1 MAPRTPGG
9 CRCRETSGSQGRSR
23 PRRLVQAPRGRASP
37 GSLRQD
43 TTPISQRLPLACLQH
58 GCCGPSLP
66 SPTLPWSIASAKP
79 TAPQP
84 PPRSLCC
91 PSSPTSSPFPQERS
105 FQLQR
110 CPATLPR
117 AIQSPAS
124 PHSPQILFLL
134 LSPSISPTTWVSG
147 DSPNVPAEPLPRTL
161 SPQSFHVWGR
171 SGFRSQLKWH
181 LLRGASPT
189 SPAKGSH
196 QSLALTS
203 LDCNF
208 CTAST
213 SVCHFP
219 VCLLFIY
226 CQPLSLEI

>member
-1 MAPRTPGG
+1 MRVQGDKRLPGEEQGTEAGSGPGG
-9 CRCRETSGSQGRSR
+9 PRLSRQPESGHHTHQ
-23 PRRLVQAPRGRASP
+23 PA
-37 GSLRQD
+37 
-43 TTPISQRLPLACLQH
+43 TPAGL
-58 GCCGPSLP
+58 
-66 SPTLPWSIASAKP
+66 SPTRMLWPLSPHPHAALVHRISAHP

-84 PPRSLCC
+84 PPRCLCC

-105 FQLQR
+105 FQLQC
-110 CPATLPR
+110 CPATPPR
-117 AIQSPAS
+117 TIQSQAS
-124 PHSPQILFLL
+124 PDSPQILFLL
-134 LSPSISPTTWVSG
+134 FSPSISPTTWVSG
-147 DSPNVPAEPLPRTL
+147 GSPNVPAEPLPRTL

-171 SGFRSQLKWH
+171 RGFRSQLKCH

-189 SPAKGSH
+189 SPAKSSH

-226 CQPLSLEI
+226 CQPLPLEI